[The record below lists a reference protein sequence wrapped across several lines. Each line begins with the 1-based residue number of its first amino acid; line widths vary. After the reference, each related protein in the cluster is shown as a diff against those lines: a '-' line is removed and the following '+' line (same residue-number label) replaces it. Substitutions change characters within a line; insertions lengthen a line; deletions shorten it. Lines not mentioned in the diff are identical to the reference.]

1 MINRAPMVQQQN
13 NIRDEIFKNKF
24 AVNVGNKPEA
34 ERTYD
39 VIDTPPETKPLGRP
53 IPGRVASSD
62 TKIDDFSDDIFS
74 NKMKKRNPKKG
85 YKAFNSEMN
94 MMRDVS
100 PERKAGVKPSGRS
113 FDMNLMANREGSMA
127 YNEREKQRLKQEK
140 QRLKQE
146 KSAELLR
153 QQKLSREADKESYQK
168 IKNFIKPH
176 AKKIL
181 KKAATRNYWA
191 KDIKPVL
198 GTLADALRR

>member
-1 MINRAPMVQQQN
+1 MNLLEARKNAAQKRQDALNAPL
-13 NIRDEIFKNKF
+13 
-24 AVNVGNKPEA
+24 KPA
-34 ERTYD
+34 
-39 VIDTPPETKPLGRP
+39 KPKSKP
-53 IPGRVASSD
+53 NYKASSKVGAD
-62 TKIDDFSDDIFS
+62 TNIDDFSDDIFS

-94 MMRDVS
+94 LMRDVS

-140 QRLKQE
+140 
-146 KSAELLR
+146 SAELLR

-176 AKKIL
+176 MKRII
-181 KKAATRNYWA
+181 KKAATRNYWS

-198 GTLADALRR
+198 GTIADALRR